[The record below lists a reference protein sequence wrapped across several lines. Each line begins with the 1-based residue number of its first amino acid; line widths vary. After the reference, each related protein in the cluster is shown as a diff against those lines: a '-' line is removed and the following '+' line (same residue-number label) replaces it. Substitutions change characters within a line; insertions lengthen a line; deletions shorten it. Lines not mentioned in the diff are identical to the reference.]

1 MAKVRMW
8 RWEALDDTGAKQ
20 AGIDPGENRQAITA
34 LLISQHLSPLRIT
47 QLANRESRSEH
58 MAHRIHLLRQL
69 ATLLHAGIT
78 LPESIL
84 LLARQHVSPVWQGM
98 LKQAA
103 GRLSKGEALSDIFA
117 DWPIFFPP
125 LLTALIRT
133 GEVTGTLDNCFMHLA
148 YQQEQQQCL
157 QKKVVKAM
165 RYPGFILCMVMV
177 VTGGMLGFV
186 LPSFADVYASF
197 NTPLPAL
204 TRGLITLSEGVIE
217 YSIFLLFLSSLVA
230 GGLFWPDK
238 PQAWLY
244 FWRELQLR
252 MPLTGTLANAAQRS
266 QIFMILALTQ
276 QAGISLLQGLHL
288 VKDTLPEGSWRDAI
302 SRLCHQVSEGVSM
315 GTAMAEHRQFTPLCC
330 QLVHTGEQSGAL
342 DNMLL
347 KLAEWHNA
355 TTLEQAD
362 ALTQQLEPLL
372 MIITGIIIGILV
384 VAMYLPVF
392 HMGDVIG

>member
-1 MAKVRMW
+1 MANVHMW

-20 AGIDPGENRQAITA
+20 TGTDPGENRHAITA
-34 LLISQHLSPLRIT
+34 LLINQQLTPLRIT
-47 QLANRESRSEH
+47 RLINRESRSEH

-78 LPESIL
+78 LPDSIL
-84 LLARQHVSPVWQGM
+84 LLARQHASPVWQGM

-103 GRLSKGEALSDIFA
+103 ERLGKGEALSDIFS
-117 DWPIFFPP
+117 DWPGFFPP

-148 YQQEQQQCL
+148 HQQEQQQCL
-157 QKKVVKAM
+157 QKKVAKAL
-165 RYPGFILCMVMV
+165 RYPGFILCMVIA
-177 VTGGMLGFV
+177 VTVGMLGFV

-204 TRGLITLSEGVIE
+204 TRGLITLSERVIE
-217 YSIFLLFLSSLVA
+217 YAMFLFVFSVFIA
-230 GGLFWPDK
+230 AGLFWPNK
-238 PQAWLY
+238 PQAWHV
-244 FWRELQLR
+244 FWREFQLR
-252 MPLTGTLANAAQRS
+252 TPLIGTLANAAQRS

-276 QAGISLLQGLHL
+276 QAGISLLQGLYL
-288 VKDTLPEGSWRDAI
+288 VEDTLPTGSWREAI

-315 GTAMAEHRQFTPLCC
+315 GSAMAEYRQFTPLCC

-347 KLAEWHNA
+347 KLAEWHNEA
-355 TTLEQAD
+355 TLEQAD

-372 MIITGIIIGILV
+372 MIITGVIIGVLV
-384 VAMYLPVF
+384 MAMYLPVF
-392 HMGDVIG
+392 HMGDAIG